1 VSYTVET
8 VSGSDAGNTSYSTV
22 TRVVRTEAGNMGG
35 YSSVSIGGTSS
46 GSSRLGAAKRPGTT
60 GSARYT
66 GRIIT
71 SGPTSRSDPKPLPK
85 RTLSGSFVSAG
96 TMFRNGITGLYAADA
111 AGGVAYKDVLGLSV
125 GSKVYWVVLRTAH
138 QVHIGV
144 AGPTTAHNQ
153 PPGESD
159 NPGVALVTS
168 AAPYV
173 AVANTTTPV
182 GSAVPTTIQV
192 AVEILTTTSLR
203 VWWYTLEGGLLAG
216 PVDWACGETWAPFIY
231 LGEVAAS
238 AWLDDGR
245 NGNSFSYL

>member
-1 VSYTVET
+1 MSYT
-8 VSGSDAGNTSYSTV
+8 SFDAP
-22 TRVVRTEAGNMGG
+22 
-35 YSSVSIGGTSS
+35 IGGAGGTTTNSVRIGRIIPPS
-46 GSSRLGAAKRPGTT
+46 GVIIEGGGGGGGSASRRISFGAVKRPGTT
-60 GSARYT
+60 GAATYT
-66 GRIIT
+66 GRVIT
-71 SGPTSRSDPKPLPK
+71 SRPTIRSDPKPLPK
-85 RTLSGSFVSAG
+85 RTLSSSFVSNG
-96 TMFRNGITGLYAADA
+96 VLLRNGITGALAIN

-125 GSKVYWVVLRTAH
+125 GSKVYWLVRRSEH

-144 AGPTTAHNQ
+144 AGPSTAHNQ

-173 AVANTTTPV
+173 AVANATTPV
-182 GSAVPTTIQV
+182 GSAVPTTVQV

-203 VWWYTLEGGLLAG
+203 VWWYTLDGGLLAG
-216 PVDWACGETWAPFIY
+216 PVDWTCGETWAPFIY
-231 LGEVAAS
+231 LGEGGAS